1 MITCL
6 HGERR
11 GDKNKTKASQSA
23 KRSLSHEQLS
33 RVIKREKIKTYVVGL
48 TQKQRQKTED
58 YQNNGVYSWVLWCFK
73 RGRGIWDILEKFSE
87 PPKSKD
93 QSMLIDLPVF

>member
-1 MITCL
+1 M
-6 HGERR
+6 
-11 GDKNKTKASQSA
+11 
-23 KRSLSHEQLS
+23 
-33 RVIKREKIKTYVVGL
+33 IKREKIKAYVVGL

-73 RGRGIWDILEKFSE
+73 SGGGIWDILEKFSE
-87 PPKSKD
+87 PKSKD